1 MRVTA
6 LSTAR
11 WKTPTSISTYGFA
24 VVASSRGTPRET
36 VLRRTASARWPT
48 DSGSFRPRSPITTR
62 CRRAGWPAGWMPSLS
77 SSSGS
82 GSLEGLSA
90 GALASGVAPRSG
102 SNSAVWIGGFQTR
115 GCSLVGMK
123 GSLEASLGSTSGDGF
138 LPLKGART
146 MLSRLWRAES
156 SVFVCSCFVNGSSG
170 RSSIEMRTW
179 PPDACV
185 SLSSSSIHCAWPIF
199 SLGERGFSSSLRTLI
214 GTARSERM
222 QHPTKE
228 ASRCFVGSISA
239 TEMFCWSHT
248 SITICGASSSG
259 GNHACSVN
267 VSNQSGSLVLVT
279 IVERS

>member
-1 MRVTA
+1 MTA

-48 DSGSFRPRSPITTR
+48 DSGSLRPRSPITTR
-62 CRRAGWPAGWMPSLS
+62 CRRAGCPAGWMPSLS

-102 SNSAVWIGGFQTR
+102 SDSAVWIGGFHSR
-115 GCSLVGMK
+115 GWSLVGMK
-123 GSLEASLGSTSGDGF
+123 GSLEASLGSMSGDGF

-146 MLSRLWRAES
+146 MLSRSWRAES

-170 RSSIEMRTW
+170 RSSIERSNW
-179 PPDACV
+179 PPDAYV
-185 SLSSSSIHCAWPIF
+185 SLSSSSIHWAWAIF
-199 SLGERGFSSSLRTLI
+199 SLGEHGFSLRTLI

-222 QHPTKE
+222 RHPTKE

-248 SITICGASSSG
+248 SITTCGASSIG